1 MRKSSFIATPSSI
14 VALGVAV
21 LGGMMFAGCASVPNA
36 TSESASQSSLSQ
48 ANNIAAL
55 PADVSADT
63 SAAKESLQNATQ
75 IRQNLPKR
83 SQLIKKAAM
92 TMVVESVD
100 KSVNAVTEIINK
112 QQGDLIKL
120 SENQPKD
127 EFARHTAGIQLR
139 VPQNALNSTLDELAK
154 LGSVKSRNITA
165 EDVGSRIVDFQAQ
178 LSNLRRTETNLQ
190 KIMDKAGTV
199 RDTLSVSQELS
210 NVRESIERIAA
221 QLKSLQNQVSYSTIS
236 LNLEAATSSKNPQR
250 GFGLQVQETWSKSTN
265 SVGKFSI
272 GLLKLGIW
280 LIAYS
285 PYLFILAVGAYAFT
299 RAQRGLN
306 SAIASKSTVDKK

>member
-1 MRKSSFIATPSSI
+1 VKKSSLIAITT
-14 VALGVAV
+14 
-21 LGGMMFAGCASVPNA
+21 LGGMILTGCASTPTMNA
-36 TSESASQSSLSQ
+36 SSQLASNVAAIPATANQELAQDAVQNTSQK
-48 ANNIAAL
+48 AL
-55 PADVSADT
+55 KAQPDT
-63 SAAKESLQNATQ
+63 SKREAKLSL
-75 IRQNLPKR
+75 RE
-83 SQLIKKAAM
+83 SQLIKKAAI

-100 KSVNAVTEIINK
+100 KSLNAVTQIINQ

-127 EFARHTAGIQLR
+127 EFARHTAAIQLR

-165 EDVGSRIVDFQAQ
+165 EEVGSRIVDFQAQ

-190 KIMDKAGTV
+190 KIMDKAGSV

-210 NVRESIERIAA
+210 NVRDSIERIDA

-236 LNLEAATSSKNPQR
+236 LNLEAASSSKNPQR
-250 GFGLQVQETWSKSTN
+250 GFGLQVQETWNKSTN

-285 PYLFILAVGAYAFT
+285 PYILILTTAAYAFT
-299 RAQRGLN
+299 RLQRNLKN
-306 SAIASKSTVDKK
+306 PAVTPQSTVDKK

>member
-1 MRKSSFIATPSSI
+1 MRKYSSI
-14 VALGVAV
+14 VIAT
-21 LGGMMFAGCASVPNA
+21 LGGIMFTGCASAPNVD
-36 TSESASQSSLSQ
+36 ASSQ
-48 ANNIAAL
+48 LGNNLAPL
-55 PADVSADT
+55 
-63 SAAKESLQNATQ
+63 SAAKPAAANQELLQDTVQKTPKAQPNT
-75 IRQNLPKR
+75 LKR

-100 KSVNAVTEIINK
+100 QSVNAVRQIINQ

-127 EFARHTAGIQLR
+127 EFARHTAAIQLR
-139 VPQNALNSTLDELAK
+139 VPQNALDSTLGELAS

-165 EDVGSRIVDFQAQ
+165 EEVGSRIVDFQAQ

-190 KIMDKAGTV
+190 KIMDKAGSV

-210 NVRESIERIAA
+210 NVRDSIERIDA

-265 SVGKFSI
+265 SVGKFSV

-285 PYLFILAVGAYAFT
+285 PYLLILATGAYAFT
-299 RAQRGLN
+299 RWHRMNIA
-306 SAIASKSTVDKK
+306 AITPKSDIDSK